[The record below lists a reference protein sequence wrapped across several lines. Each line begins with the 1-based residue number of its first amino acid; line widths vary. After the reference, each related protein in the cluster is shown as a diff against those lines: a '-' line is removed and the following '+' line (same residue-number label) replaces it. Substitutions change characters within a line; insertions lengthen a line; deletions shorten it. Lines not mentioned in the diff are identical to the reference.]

1 MCRVEMNG
9 NWEKLM
15 KVVLSM
21 AAVVLPFVVML
32 NVWFIKQTYAQSNEI
47 NLLSYKVDEY
57 LKKEPVSQ
65 MELQLNGNLL
75 RSDIMESMEARY
87 SAKWLE
93 DQVDANKVEINRNTK
108 KITEY
113 HR

>member
-15 KVVLSM
+15 KAVLSM

-32 NVWFIKQTYAQSNEI
+32 NVWFIKQTYAQNNEI
-47 NLLSYKVDEY
+47 NLLTYKVDEY
-57 LKKEPVSQ
+57 LRKESVSP

-87 SAKWLE
+87 SAKGLE
-93 DQVDANKVEINRNTK
+93 DKVDTNPIFFQMLLLCLLNRS
-108 KITEY
+108 
-113 HR
+113 